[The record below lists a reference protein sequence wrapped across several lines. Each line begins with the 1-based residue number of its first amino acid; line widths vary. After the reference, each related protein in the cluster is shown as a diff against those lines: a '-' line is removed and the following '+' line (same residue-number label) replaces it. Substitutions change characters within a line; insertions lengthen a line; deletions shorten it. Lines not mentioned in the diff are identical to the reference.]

1 MVFLHIF
8 IVHDRVVWL
17 SGMYVCMYIF
27 ACSYALSIC
36 YTYHVYFADLVPEY
50 LLQPN
55 VDTEIIKILRGGDL
69 TVECVAKTSHP
80 NVNYVWTVPNGG
92 SSFTSLTYAYR
103 NRGTS
108 PIIPAYFGN
117 HVKTNIDLD
126 QAGMYTVQVRL
137 QGINASDPEG
147 VVNAKTNGVVEVQ
160 VQSEFGRER
169 WAERLISI
177 WVYMRVGGR
186 EVCVFVEDFISDYWR
201 YTYVG

>member
-1 MVFLHIF
+1 MAMAAVAAAVLTPLYLNIQVSLVVFLHII
-8 IVHDRVVWL
+8 IVHDRVIWL
-17 SGMYVCMYIF
+17 SGTIYMYPSLLYI
-27 ACSYALSIC
+27 
-36 YTYHVYFADLVPEY
+36 YFADLVPEY

-55 VDTEIIKILRGGDL
+55 IDTEVIKILKGEDL

-80 NVNYVWTVPNGG
+80 NVNYVWTIPNGG

-147 VVNAKTNGVVEVQ
+147 VANAKTKGVVEVQ
-160 VQSEFGRER
+160 VQSEFGRE
-169 WAERLISI
+169 
-177 WVYMRVGGR
+177 
-186 EVCVFVEDFISDYWR
+186 
-201 YTYVG
+201 

>member
-1 MVFLHIF
+1 MP
-8 IVHDRVVWL
+8 IVTEEP
-17 SGMYVCMYIF
+17 
-27 ACSYALSIC
+27 ALS
-36 YTYHVYFADLVPEY
+36 FL
-50 LLQPN
+50 
-55 VDTEIIKILRGGDL
+55 
-69 TVECVAKTSHP
+69 
-80 NVNYVWTVPNGG
+80 
-92 SSFTSLTYAYR
+92 
-103 NRGTS
+103 
-108 PIIPAYFGN
+108 PIFGN